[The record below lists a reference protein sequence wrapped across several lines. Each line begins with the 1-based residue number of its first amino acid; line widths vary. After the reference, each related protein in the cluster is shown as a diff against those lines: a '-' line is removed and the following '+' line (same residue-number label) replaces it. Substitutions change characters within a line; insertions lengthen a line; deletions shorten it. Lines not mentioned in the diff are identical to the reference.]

1 MKKEAIINAC
11 QFLLTDRIEMY
22 KNNLE
27 LLKESGEDEAKSSAG
42 DKFETAREMLRQD
55 EEKLEMQLVQLEKY
69 QSDLTVLAKKAF
81 THAIGRGSVVLTDQG
96 TYYIAAPLG
105 KVSCDQ
111 QVVFAISADSPMGS
125 ALLTKTAGEKVYVN
139 GREINILEVL

>member
-1 MKKEAIINAC
+1 MKKEDIVIAC
-11 QFLLTDRIEMY
+11 RSLLTERIEMY

-69 QSDLTVLAKKAF
+69 QSDMSVLAKKSLSP
-81 THAIGRGSVVLTDQG
+81 TIGRGSVAITDQG

-105 KVSCDQ
+105 KVSFNQ
-111 QVVFAISADSPMGS
+111 QVFFAISADSPMGS
-125 ALLTKTAGEKVYVN
+125 ALLAKKAGERINVN